1 MGMVVLLAGF
11 RQADAMRIPLWHC
24 LPYIAQM
31 SATGS
36 QRSLTPTELNSP
48 TPSSSGFGVRS
59 TGAHWV
65 REEIP
70 DKKDFEL
77 LLFEYSRSVIR
88 SAMDHSHKEALALE
102 ENMTSTK
109 EKVITKYSQAE
120 ATITALETALSKAT
134 RSTQQAEESN
144 AILRAD
150 QARLNVDLKL
160 EMEFTDDAKRKL
172 NAQLAKENRDFRSWK
187 EERARRQ
194 ELEVVIATLKH
205 DKKRKRENVAEI
217 WEKVEKI
224 KVNK

>member
-1 MGMVVLLAGF
+1 MVVLLAGF

-48 TPSSSGFGVRS
+48 TPSSSGFGVPS
-59 TGAHWV
+59 IGAPWV
-65 REEIP
+65 SEEIP

-88 SAMDHSHKEALALE
+88 SAMNHTHKEALALE

-109 EKVITKYSQAE
+109 EKVIAKYSQAE
-120 ATITALETALSKAT
+120 ATITALETALSKANK
-134 RSTQQAEESN
+134 STQQAEESN
-144 AILRAD
+144 ALLRSD

-160 EMEFTDDAKRKL
+160 EMKFTDDAKRKL
-172 NAQLAKENRDFRSWK
+172 NAQSAKENREFRSWK

-194 ELEVVIATLKH
+194 ALEVKIASLEE

-217 WEKVEKI
+217 WEKVEKV
-224 KVNK
+224 KVHK

>member
-1 MGMVVLLAGF
+1 MVLLLAGL
-11 RQADAMRIPLWHC
+11 RQADNTRVPLWHC

-36 QRSLTPTELNSP
+36 QKSLTPTELNSP
-48 TPSSSGFGVRS
+48 TPSSSGFGVPS

-65 REEIP
+65 SEEIP

-88 SAMDHSHKEALALE
+88 SAMDHMDKEALALE

-109 EKVITKYSQAE
+109 EKVITQYSQAE
-120 ATITALETALSKAT
+120 ATITALETALSKANE
-134 RSTQQAEESN
+134 STQQAEESN
-144 AILRAD
+144 AVLRAD
-150 QARLNVDLKL
+150 QARLNADLKL

-172 NAQLAKENRDFRSWK
+172 QAQLAKENRYFGSWM
-187 EERARRQ
+187 EERRRRQ
-194 ELEVVIATLKH
+194 ALEVEIASLQQ

-217 WEKVEKI
+217 WEKVEKVR
-224 KVNK
+224 VN